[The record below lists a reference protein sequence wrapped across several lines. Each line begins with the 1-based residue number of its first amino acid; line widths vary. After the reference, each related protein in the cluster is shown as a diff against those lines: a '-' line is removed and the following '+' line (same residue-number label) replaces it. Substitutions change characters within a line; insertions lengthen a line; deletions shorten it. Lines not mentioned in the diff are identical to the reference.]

1 MRKRVDIRLGKL
13 GILISEEDEFK
24 LEFWKILPKI
34 SELFIQKLRQNNCA
48 NKGLIHLDAE
58 KNIVGS
64 CDYYLNTND
73 FQYVDPVKNSK
84 FVSIK
89 HKNFVMTFDMLDKR
103 NYGKIV

>member
-1 MRKRVDIRLGKL
+1 MKL
-13 GILISEEDEFK
+13 YSINIKASNLKSHNSFT
-24 LEFWKILPKI
+24 F
-34 SELFIQKLRQNNCA
+34 SF
-48 NKGLIHLDAE
+48 LDAE
-58 KNIVGS
+58 KNVVGS

-73 FQYVDPVKNSK
+73 FQYVDPVKYSK

>member
-1 MRKRVDIRLGKL
+1 M
-13 GILISEEDEFK
+13 LIPYPSDPNN
-24 LEFWKILPKI
+24 KILSVIPI
-34 SELFIQKLRQNNCA
+34 IGYQDDFRLRVFVMRFGNQIA
-48 NKGLIHLDAE
+48 DSFTFSFLDAE
-58 KNIVGS
+58 KNVVGS

-73 FQYVDPVKNSK
+73 FQYVDPVKYSK